1 MQSIQINLKSNNSLV
16 IQIGMK
22 VKFKDNTNKWN
33 KCNLLSL
40 WIYEQL
46 VQDQS
51 EGLNLRSYRKNDK

>member
-1 MQSIQINLKSNNSLV
+1 M

-22 VKFKDNTNKWN
+22 VKFKDNANKWN

-51 EGLNLRSYRKNDK
+51 EGLNLRS